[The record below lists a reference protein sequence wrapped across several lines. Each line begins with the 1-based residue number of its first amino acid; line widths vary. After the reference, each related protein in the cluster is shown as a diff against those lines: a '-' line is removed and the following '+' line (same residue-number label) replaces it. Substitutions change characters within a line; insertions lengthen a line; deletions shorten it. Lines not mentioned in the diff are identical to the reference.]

1 MKIALLN
8 LPIDD
13 NYGGNLQ
20 RFALVKVLQNMGHEV
35 THLLIMR
42 RFTIWK
48 LRSLFAIPKRI
59 IIRFIFRRKIPILS
73 EFITQ

>member
-20 RFALVKVLQNMGHEV
+20 RFALVKVMQDMGHEV
-35 THLLIMR
+35 DCKY
-42 RFTIWK
+42 FD
-48 LRSLFAIPKRI
+48 LRKGDGFAE
-59 IIRFIFRRKIPILS
+59 ILVA
-73 EFITQ
+73 